1 MCPLAPSIEPVMMDL
16 QLKKVVCTEQN
27 HQTKLLQDLLR
38 QEKNTSTIDMVPDTI
53 LRIQKQV
60 ETAKEVIQVKIYQN
74 NSLRASFWTET
85 IT

>member
-1 MCPLAPSIEPVMMDL
+1 
-16 QLKKVVCTEQN
+16 
-27 HQTKLLQDLLR
+27 
-38 QEKNTSTIDMVPDTI
+38 MVPDTI